1 MKSRSLSSLCFY
13 ISDRRPAIPVRQDGS
28 PERRCHDQSVYGWYV
43 FVYSERSYGVLINW
57 PIAATEFVQSFYPAL
72 ENNRAAIASFYN
84 QPTSTILFNGN
95 AVTDGNAVQ
104 DIFVNQ
110 MTPTHYEVQSFDC
123 QIINQAYPT
132 PTTTGSNPK
141 DMSILVI
148 ASGYVRFGESRDL
161 PPRGFSETFV
171 LVPNPSGDGAKGK
184 RKKDW
189 LIQTQNF
196 RLVV

>member
-1 MKSRSLSSLCFY
+1 MAPPSEDTLTKVSTDGKLSSVEQWH
-13 ISDRRPAIPVRQDGS
+13 IAIIVSRALVNKS
-28 PERRCHDQSVYGWYV
+28 
-43 FVYSERSYGVLINW
+43 
-57 PIAATEFVQSFYPAL
+57 AAGTEFIQSFYPAL
-72 ENNRAAIASFYN
+72 ENNRATIASFYN

-95 AVTDGNAVQ
+95 AVADGNAVQ

-110 MTPTHYEVQSFDC
+110 MPPTHYEVQSFDC
-123 QIINQAYPT
+123 QIINQAYST
-132 PTTTGSNPK
+132 PTTTATHVK

-171 LVPNPSGDGAKGK
+171 LVPNPLGDGGKGK
-184 RKKDW
+184 HKKGW